1 MKVDGNIGG
10 AIDGTGGGDLGVIA
24 GQVAEAERVGY
35 DGVWTTEVSRD
46 PFLPLLLA
54 ADRSRTL
61 TLGTA
66 IAVAFARSPMTVAAV
81 AGDLQSFSSGR
92 FVLGL
97 GSQVKAHIQ
106 RRFSMPW
113 SEPAARMREF
123 VLALRA
129 IWASWSDGGRLDF
142 RGEFYQHTLMT
153 PMFTPDRNPWGPPPV
168 LLAAVGPRMT
178 RVAAE
183 VADGL
188 IVHGFTTER
197 YLREVT
203 WPLIEAGLSES
214 GRRRDQF
221 TVSYP
226 GLLATG
232 ETETQLQAAIAA
244 VRGQIAFYASTPA
257 YRAVLDLHGWDD
269 LHTESHRLS
278 ARGDWAAMAGLID
291 DTVLRTFAV
300 VAPPDE
306 AGAEIYRRYGRLV
319 DRYTL
324 YAPYPLDDRVRRRV
338 VASLHAAA
346 GRAAGQAG
354 TAGTPEPASR

>member
-10 AIDGTGGGDLGVIA
+10 GIDGTGGGDLGVIA
-24 GQVAEAERVGY
+24 GQVAAAEQVGY
-35 DGVWTTEVSRD
+35 DGVWTTEVGHD

-54 ADRSRTL
+54 ADRSPAL

-66 IAVAFARSPMTVAAV
+66 IAVAFARSPMTVATV
-81 AGDLQSFSSGR
+81 ANDLQSLSSGR

-97 GSQVKAHIQ
+97 GSQIKAHIE

-129 IWASWSDGGRLDF
+129 IWASWQDGGRLDF
-142 RGEFYQHTLMT
+142 RGEFYRHTLMT

-178 RVAAE
+178 QVAAE

-203 WPLIEAGLSES
+203 WPIIEAGLSAS
-214 GRRRDQF
+214 GRGRDQF

-232 ETETQLQAAIAA
+232 GTDAAMEAAIAA
-244 VRGQIAFYASTPA
+244 VRGQLAFYGATPA
-257 YRAVLDLHGWDD
+257 YRPVLDLHGWGD
-269 LHTESHRLS
+269 LHDELHRLS
-278 ARGDWAAMAGLID
+278 LRGDWAAMAGLVD
-291 DTVLRTFAV
+291 DTVLNTFAI
-300 VAPPDE
+300 VAAPDQ
-306 AGAEIYRRYGRLV
+306 AGPEIHRRYGDLA

-324 YAPYPLDDRVRRRV
+324 YAPYALDDEVRRRV
-338 VASLHAAA
+338 VTSLHKEA
-346 GRAAGQAG
+346 
-354 TAGTPEPASR
+354 

>member
-1 MKVDGNIGG
+1 MKVDGNMGG
-10 AIDGTGGGDLGVIA
+10 TVDGTGGGDLGAIA
-24 GQVAEAERVGY
+24 RQVAEAEAAGL
-35 DGVWTTEVSRD
+35 DGLWTTETSRD

-54 ADRSRTL
+54 ADRSPTL

-66 IAVAFARSPMTVAAV
+66 IAVAFARNPMTVASV
-81 AGDLQSFSSGR
+81 ATDLQSFSSGR
-92 FVLGL
+92 FILGL
-97 GSQVKAHIQ
+97 GSQVKAHIE

-113 SEPAARMREF
+113 SEPATRMREF

-129 IWASWSDGGRLDF
+129 IWASWQDGSRLDF
-142 RGEFYQHTLMT
+142 RGDFYRHTLMS
-153 PMFTPDRNPWGPPPV
+153 PMFTPGRNPWGPPPV

-178 RVAAE
+178 TVAAE

-203 WPLIEAGLSES
+203 WPLIDAGLSKS
-214 GRRRDQF
+214 HRTRDQF

-232 ETETQLQAAIAA
+232 ETEEEMAEAVAA
-244 VRGQIAFYASTPA
+244 VRGQVAFYASTPA
-257 YRAVLDLHGWDD
+257 YRAVLDLHGWGS
-269 LHTESHRLS
+269 LHEELHRMS
-278 ARGDWAAMAGLID
+278 VRADWAAMARLID

-300 VAPPDE
+300 VAGPEE
-306 AGAEIYRRYGRLV
+306 AGAEIFRRYGRLV

-324 YAPYPLDDRVRRRV
+324 YAPYPLGNCVRRRV
-338 VASLHAAA
+338 VVSLRDASARL
-346 GRAAGQAG
+346 
-354 TAGTPEPASR
+354 TP

>member
-10 AIDGTGGGDLGVIA
+10 TIDGTGGGDLRVIA
-24 GQVAEAERVGY
+24 SQVTEAEDAGL
-35 DGVWTTEVSRD
+35 DGVWTTETSRD
-46 PFLPLLLA
+46 PFLPLLLT

-66 IAVAFARSPMTVAAV
+66 VAVAFARNPMTVAAT
-81 AGDLQSFSSGR
+81 ANDLQSFSSGR

-97 GSQVKAHIQ
+97 GSQVKAHVQ

-129 IWASWSDGGRLDF
+129 IWAAWSDGSRLDF

-153 PMFTPDRNPWGPPPV
+153 PMFTPDRTPWGPPPV
-168 LLAAVGPRMT
+168 LVAAVGSRMT
-178 RVAAE
+178 TVAAE

-188 IVHGFTTER
+188 IVHGFTTAR

-203 WPLIEAGLSES
+203 WPLIEAGLGES
-214 GRRRDQF
+214 GRGRDQF

-232 ETETQLQAAIAA
+232 ETEADMAAAIAA

-257 YRAVLDLHGWDD
+257 YRAVLDLHRWGD
-269 LHTESHRLS
+269 LHTELHQLS
-278 ARGDWAAMAGLID
+278 VRGDWAAMPGLID
-291 DTVLRTFAV
+291 DEVLHAFAV
-300 VAPPDE
+300 VAPPDQ
-306 AGAEIYRRYGRLV
+306 AGPEIRRRYGDLIH
-319 DRYTL
+319 RYTL
-324 YAPYPLDDRVRRRV
+324 YTPYPLDDLVRRRI
-338 VASLHAAA
+338 VASLHEAPV
-346 GRAAGQAG
+346 
-354 TAGTPEPASR
+354 TPAR

>member
-1 MKVDGNIGG
+1 MKVDVNVGG
-10 AIDGTGGGDLGVIA
+10 TVDGTGGGDLRLVA
-24 GQVAEAERVGY
+24 SQVTEAEDAGL
-35 DGVWTTEVSRD
+35 DGVWTTETSRD

-66 IAVAFARSPMTVAAV
+66 IAVAFARNPMTVAAV
-81 AGDLQSFSSGR
+81 ANDLQSFSSGR

-97 GSQVKAHIQ
+97 GSQVKAHIE

-129 IWASWSDGGRLDF
+129 IWASWHDGTTLDF
-142 RGEFYQHTLMT
+142 RGEFYRHTLMT

-178 RVAAE
+178 TVAAE

-203 WPLIEAGLSES
+203 WPLIDAGLGKS
-214 GRRRDQF
+214 GRSRDQF

-232 ETETQLQAAIAA
+232 ETEADMAAAVAA

-257 YRAVLDLHGWDD
+257 YRAVLGLHGWGG
-269 LHTESHRLS
+269 LHDELRRLS
-278 ARGDWAAMAGLID
+278 VRGEWAAMPALID
-291 DTVLRTFAV
+291 DEMLHTFAV
-300 VAPPDE
+300 VAPP
-306 AGAEIYRRYGRLV
+306 AGAGQEIKHRYGDLV
-319 DRYTL
+319 DRYTI
-324 YAPYPLDDRVRRRV
+324 YTPYPLRDQARRRV
-338 VASLHAAA
+338 VAGLHAASSAAVA
-346 GRAAGQAG
+346 GGREQEA
-354 TAGTPEPASR
+354 

>member
-1 MKVDGNIGG
+1 MKADGNIGG
-10 AIDGTGGGDLGVIA
+10 TIDGTGGGDLGAIA
-24 GQVAEAERVGY
+24 RQVAEAEAAAL
-35 DGVWTTEVSRD
+35 DGVWSTETSRD

-54 ADRSRTL
+54 ADRSPQL

-66 IAVAFARSPMTVAAV
+66 IAVAFARNPMTVAAV
-81 AGDLQSFSSGR
+81 ANDLQSFSGGR
-92 FVLGL
+92 FILGL
-97 GSQVKAHIQ
+97 GSQVKAHVE
-106 RRFSMPW
+106 RRFCMPW

-129 IWASWSDGGRLDF
+129 IWASWQDGTRLNF
-142 RGEFYQHTLMT
+142 RGEFYRHTLMT

-178 RVAAE
+178 TVAAE

-203 WPLIEAGLSES
+203 WPLIDAALAKS
-214 GRRRDQF
+214 GRTRDEF

-232 ETETQLQAAIAA
+232 ETGKEMAEAIAA
-244 VRGQIAFYASTPA
+244 VRGQVAFYASTPA
-257 YRAVLDLHGWDD
+257 YRAVLDLHGRGVIQEE
-269 LHTESHRLS
+269 LHRLS
-278 ARGDWAAMAGLID
+278 VRGDWAAMSALID
-291 DTVLRTFAV
+291 DDLLRTFAV
-300 VAPPDE
+300 VAPADE

-324 YAPYPLDDRVRRRV
+324 YAPYPLADQVRSRV

-346 GRAAGQAG
+346 GRA
-354 TAGTPEPASR
+354 GTPEPASR

>member
-10 AIDGTGGGDLGVIA
+10 EIDGTGGGDMRVIA
-24 GQVAEAERVGY
+24 RQVAAAEQVGY
-35 DGVWTTEVSRD
+35 DGVWSAEVSHD

-54 ADRSRTL
+54 ADQSREL
-61 TLGTA
+61 TIGTA

-81 AGDLQSFSSGR
+81 ANDLQSFSSGR

-129 IWASWSDGGRLDF
+129 IWASWSDGSRLDF

-214 GRRRDQF
+214 GRGRKQF

-232 ETETQLQAAIAA
+232 ETEAQLATAIAA
-244 VRGQIAFYASTPA
+244 VRGQLAFYASTPA
-257 YRAVLDLHGWDD
+257 YRAVLDLHGWGD
-269 LHTESHRLS
+269 LHTELHRLS
-278 ARGDWAAMAGLID
+278 VRQEWARMPGLID
-291 DTVLRTFAV
+291 DTVLRAFAV
-300 VAPPDE
+300 VAPPE
-306 AGAEIYRRYGRLV
+306 QAGPEIFRRYGDLA

-324 YAPYPLDDRVRRRV
+324 YTPYPLGDQVRRRIV
-338 VASLHAAA
+338 SSLHEAS
-346 GRAAGQAG
+346 
-354 TAGTPEPASR
+354 GTPATSGAHGQEASAQR

>member
-10 AIDGTGGGDLGVIA
+10 AIDGTGGGDLGTIA
-24 GQVAEAERVGY
+24 GQVAGAEAAGL
-35 DGVWTTEVSRD
+35 DGVWTTETSRD

-54 ADRSRTL
+54 ADHSPAL

-66 IAVAFARSPMTVAAV
+66 IAVAFARNPMTVASV
-81 AGDLQSFSSGR
+81 ANDLQSFSSGR
-92 FVLGL
+92 FILGL
-97 GSQVKAHIQ
+97 GSQVKPHIE

-129 IWASWSDGGRLDF
+129 IWAGWSDGTRLNF
-142 RGEFYQHTLMT
+142 RGEFYRHTLMT

-168 LLAAVGPRMT
+168 MLAAVGPRMT
-178 RVAAE
+178 TVAAE

-203 WPLIEAGLSES
+203 WPLIDAGLGES
-214 GRRRDQF
+214 ARTRDQF

-232 ETETQLQAAIAA
+232 ETEADLAAAITA

-257 YRAVLDLHGWDD
+257 YRAVLDLHGWGG
-269 LHTESHRLS
+269 LHEELHRLS
-278 ARGDWAAMAGLID
+278 VRGDWAAMPGLID
-291 DTVLRTFAV
+291 DEVLHAFAV
-300 VAPPDE
+300 VAPPDQ
-306 AGAEIYRRYGRLV
+306 AGPEIRRRYGDLIH
-319 DRYTL
+319 RYTL
-324 YAPYPLDDRVRRRV
+324 YTPYPLDDLVRRRI
-338 VASLHAAA
+338 VASLHEAPV
-346 GRAAGQAG
+346 
-354 TAGTPEPASR
+354 TPAR

>member
-10 AIDGTGGGDLGVIA
+10 RVDGTGGGDVAGVA
-24 GQVAEAERVGY
+24 GQAAEAERIGL

-46 PFLPLLLA
+46 PFFPLLIA
-54 ADRSRTL
+54 AGRSDTL

-66 IAVAFARSPMTVAAV
+66 VAVAFARNPMTVATA
-81 AGDLQSFSSGR
+81 ANDLQSFSKGR

-97 GSQVKAHIQ
+97 GSQIRAHVR

-129 IWASWSDGGRLDF
+129 IWHSWQEDAPLDF
-142 RGEFYQHTLMT
+142 RGEFYAHTLMT

-168 LLAAVGPRMT
+168 LIAAVGPRMT

-203 WPLIEAGLSES
+203 MPLVARTLAHAGRTRTDL
-214 GRRRDQF
+214 
-221 TVSYP
+221 TVSFP

-232 ETETQLQAAIAA
+232 DTDEQVESATA
-244 VRGQIAFYASTPA
+244 VVRRQIAFYASTPA
-257 YRAVLDLHGWDD
+257 YRPVLDLHGWGD
-269 LHTESHRLS
+269 LQTELHRLS
-278 ARGDWAAMAGLID
+278 VRGDWDATAGLVD

-300 VAPPDE
+300 VAPPEE
-306 AGAEIYRRYGRLV
+306 AAAEILRRYGDLV

-324 YAPYPLDDRVRRRV
+324 YTPYPMEEDVRRRIV
-338 VASLHAAA
+338 TTLAA
-346 GRAAGQAG
+346 GR
-354 TAGTPEPASR
+354 SREA

>member
-10 AIDGTGGGDLGVIA
+10 GIDGTGGGDLGVIA
-24 GQVAEAERVGY
+24 GQVAAAERVGY
-35 DGVWTTEVSRD
+35 DGVWTAEVSHD

-54 ADRSRTL
+54 ADRSPAL

-66 IAVAFARSPMTVAAV
+66 IAVAFARSPMTVATLAN
-81 AGDLQSFSSGR
+81 DLQSFSSGR

-97 GSQVKAHIQ
+97 GSQVKAHVE

-129 IWASWSDGGRLDF
+129 IWASWSGGGRLDF
-142 RGEFYQHTLMT
+142 RGEFYRHTLMT
-153 PMFTPDRNPWGPPPV
+153 PMFTPDPSPWGAPPV

-178 RVAAE
+178 QVAAE

-203 WPLIEAGLSES
+203 WPIIEAGLSTS
-214 GRRRDQF
+214 GRGRDRF

-232 ETETQLQAAIAA
+232 ATDAAMEAAIAA
-244 VRGQIAFYASTPA
+244 VRGQLAFYGATPA
-257 YRAVLDLHGWDD
+257 YRPVLDLHGWGD
-269 LHTESHRLS
+269 LHEELHRLS
-278 ARGDWAAMAGLID
+278 VRGDWAAMADLVD
-291 DTVLRTFAV
+291 DTVLSTFAV
-300 VAPPDE
+300 VAAPDQ
-306 AGAEIYRRYGRLV
+306 AGPEILRRYGDLV

-324 YAPYPLDDRVRRRV
+324 YAPYALDDEVRRHV
-338 VASLHAAA
+338 VTSLHKEA
-346 GRAAGQAG
+346 
-354 TAGTPEPASR
+354 